1 MTPRTP
7 LFRRSSSSRHH
18 RRFLARSDA
27 RPGPRTD
34 TCALLSAPRS
44 SPETGNLSQGA
55 RGSQPKDHARV
66 RAVSTTPHP
75 VTRVPL
81 LRSMFRLR
89 FAPGPHLRAPPP
101 TERHPAPDPLPAE
114 SARARP
120 LQRRSPAALAHP
132 VTWGG
137 RAPRSRRLCPIPRSQ
152 HRHPVAPARSSW
164 WCPRR
169 CNAGRAAGVY
179 QHHAWSVVVWS
190 RLR

>member
-7 LFRRSSSSRHH
+7 LFRRSSSSRHQ

-27 RPGPRTD
+27 RPGTRTD
-34 TCALLSAPRS
+34 TCALPSAPRS
-44 SPETGNLSQGA
+44 SPETGNLSHA
-55 RGSQPKDHARV
+55 ALESQLGERARV
-66 RAVSTTPHP
+66 RAVSTPPHL
-75 VTRVPL
+75 VTNVPE
-81 LRSMFRLR
+81 LRCFPKLR

-132 VTWGG
+132 VTRGG
-137 RAPRSRRLCPIPRSQ
+137 RAPRSRRLCPISRSQ
-152 HRHPVAPARSSW
+152 HRHPVAPGRSSW